1 MARVI
6 SRGAGIFL
14 ANLIDYAGL
23 FPPAELDM
31 RAAAQEYARARRSP
45 EAWMLGRFVVPASRL
60 DELTEAAGAF
70 LAAGDHPWRLAVLL
84 GADPRSE
91 AAAIVALNER
101 LSIRMAAETVELR
114 ASTPRE
120 VDGVLASLPA
130 EAIAYVE
137 LPTTADLVPLLKA
150 VSSRGARAKMR
161 TGGVTPQAI
170 PPPDAVAR
178 FVVACAGAG
187 VAFKA
192 TAGLHHPVR
201 SLRPLTYAA
210 NGPRAVMHG
219 FLNVFAA
226 AALAREGGSPS
237 DVEKLLREEDRDA
250 FAFHDDGLTV
260 GSLRLTAS
268 SLVAARSGFALSF
281 GSCSFAE
288 PVSALEGLGIL

>member
-23 FPPAELDM
+23 FPPAELDV
-31 RAAAQEYARARRSP
+31 RAAAEEYARVRRSP

-60 DELTEAAGAF
+60 DELLEEGGAF
-70 LAAGDHPWRLAVLL
+70 LAAGDHPWRLAALV
-84 GADPRSE
+84 GANPRSE
-91 AAAIVALNER
+91 AAAIAALNAR
-101 LSIRMAAETVELR
+101 PSVRMVVETVELR

-120 VDGVLASLPA
+120 VDAALAPIPGELA
-130 EAIAYVE
+130 AYVE
-137 LPTTADLVPLLKA
+137 LPTTADLAPLLKA
-150 VSSRGARAKMR
+150 VSDRGARAKVR
-161 TGGVTPQAI
+161 TGGVTPRAI
-170 PPPDAVAR
+170 PPPDSVAR
-178 FVVACAGAG
+178 FLVACAESG

-201 SLRPLTYAA
+201 SLRPLTYAP

-226 AALAREGGSPS
+226 GALAREGGSPA
-237 DVEKLLREEDRDA
+237 DVEEVLREEDPEA
-250 FAFHDDGLTV
+250 FVFHDDGLTA
-260 GSLRLTAS
+260 GSRRFTTA
-268 SLVAARSGFALSF
+268 SLVAARSGFALAF

>member
-1 MARVI
+1 MI

-60 DELTEAAGAF
+60 DELAEAAGGF
-70 LAAGDHPWRLAVLL
+70 LAASDHPWRLAVLM

-91 AAAIVALNER
+91 AAAIVALNEHR
-101 LSIRMAAETVELR
+101 EVRMVAETLELK

-120 VDGVLASLPA
+120 VELALASAPA
-130 EAIAYVE
+130 ESAAYVE
-137 LPTTADLVPLLKA
+137 IPTTAELPPLLRA
-150 VSSRGARAKMR
+150 ISGRGARGKLR

-178 FVVACAGAG
+178 FVVACAEAG

-210 NGPRAVMHG
+210 NGPRGVMHG

-226 AALAREGGSPS
+226 AALAREGGSLS

-288 PVSALEGLGIL
+288 PVSALESLGIL

>member
-31 RAAAQEYARARRSP
+31 RAAAEEYARARRSP
-45 EAWMLGRFVVPASRL
+45 EAWMLGRFVVPAARL
-60 DELTEAAGAF
+60 DELAAAAAGVVAV
-70 LAAGDHPWRLAVLL
+70 GDHPWRLAVLV
-84 GADPRSE
+84 GPDPRSE
-91 AAAIVALNER
+91 GAAIRAMSER
-101 LSIRMAAETVELR
+101 GGARMVAETVELR
-114 ASTPRE
+114 ASKPRE
-120 VDGVLASLPA
+120 VEQALASVPEELT
-130 EAIAYVE
+130 AYVE
-137 LPTTADLVPLLKA
+137 LPASAELAPLLKTL
-150 VSSRGARAKMR
+150 SDRGARAKVR
-161 TGGVTPQAI
+161 TGGVTAQAI
-170 PPPDAVAR
+170 PAPDVVAR
-178 FVVACAGAG
+178 FLVACAEAG

-201 SLRPLTYAA
+201 SLRPLTYTA

-226 AALAREGGSPS
+226 GALAREGGSPS
-237 DVEKLLREEDRDA
+237 DVEALLREEDSDA

-260 GSLRLTAS
+260 GTRRFTAA
-268 SLVAARSGFALSF
+268 SLVAARSGFALGF

-288 PVSALEGLGIL
+288 PVAALEGLGVL